1 MRQRISALF
10 AALLAVVLVAPAPG
24 SAQGVAALDGTFT
37 YNAAASDNINAA
49 IDAAVR
55 DMNFALRPIARG
67 RLRKTNTPYQRLTIS
82 HTAQQVTVTTDARRP
97 IVSPANGTPVD
108 WTREDGEKLKVSTE
122 WENGTLEQT
131 FKAEDG
137 QRVNV
142 YSVSSDGRTLNM
154 RVTVTSPRL
163 KKPLVYNLKYNRAS

>member
-10 AALLAVVLVAPAPG
+10 AALLALALVAPAPG
-24 SAQGVAALDGTFT
+24 SAQGAASLNGTFT
-37 YNAAASDNINAA
+37 YDSGASDNINSA

-67 RLRKTNTPYQRLTIS
+67 RLRKTNQPYKRLTIS
-82 HTAQQVTVTTDARRP
+82 HNAQQVSVVTDDRRP

-137 QRVNV
+137 QRVNA
-142 YSVSSDGRTLNM
+142 YTMSADGRTLTMN
-154 RVTVTSPRL
+154 VVITSPRL
-163 KKPLVYNLKYNRAS
+163 KKPLTYKMIYRKA

>member
-10 AALLAVVLVAPAPG
+10 AALLALALVAPAPG
-24 SAQGVAALDGTFT
+24 SAQGAASLNGTFT
-37 YNAAASDNINAA
+37 YDAAASDNINSA

-67 RLRKTNTPYQRLTIS
+67 RLRKTNQPYKRLTIS
-82 HTAQQVTVTTDARRP
+82 HTAQQVSVVTDDRRP

-137 QRVNV
+137 QRVNA
-142 YSVSSDGRTLNM
+142 YTMSADGRTLNM
-154 RVTVTSPRL
+154 NVTITSPRL
-163 KKPLVYNLKYNRAS
+163 KKALNYKMVYRKG

>member
-10 AALLAVVLVAPAPG
+10 AALLALALVAPAPG
-24 SAQGVAALDGTFT
+24 SAQGAASLNGTFT
-37 YNAAASDNINAA
+37 YDAAASDNINSA

-55 DMNFALRPIARG
+55 DMNFAMRPIARG
-67 RLRKTNTPYQRLTIS
+67 RLRKTNQPYQRVTIS
-82 HTAQQVTVTTDARRP
+82 HNAQQVSVVTDGRRP

-137 QRVNV
+137 QRVNA
-142 YSVSSDGRTLNM
+142 YMMSADGRTLTMN
-154 RVTVTSPRL
+154 VTITSPRL
-163 KKPLVYNLKYNRAS
+163 KKPLTYKMIYRKA

>member
-10 AALLAVVLVAPAPG
+10 AALLALALVTPAPG
-24 SAQGVAALDGTFT
+24 SAQGAASLNGTFT
-37 YNAAASDNINAA
+37 YNASASDNINAA

-67 RLRKTNTPYQRLTIS
+67 RLRKTNQPYQRLQIL
-82 HTAQQVTVTTDARRP
+82 HTAQQVTVTSDGRSP
-97 IVSPANGTPVD
+97 IRSPANGTPVD

-137 QRVNV
+137 QRVNA
-142 YSVSSDGRTLNM
+142 YSVSADGRTLTM